1 MEITIYVDSKGTVTI
16 DYPDWMTET
25 EALERVLS
33 SL

>member
-1 MEITIYVDSKGTVTI
+1 MKIVVYVDSNGNVTI

-25 EALERVLS
+25 EALERVAS